1 MVRQIS
7 ADAFDPHIMDAR
19 LFEDEA
25 RCIRSGVSVLAFHLV
40 IGIEGTLDE
49 SRSNHGN
56 RDAEDDQYI
65 GAIEEWIQ
73 HVSSTFLLFILQYSI
88 RL

>member
-7 ADAFDPHIMDAR
+7 ADALDLNIMDAR
-19 LFEDEA
+19 LLQDEA
-25 RCIRSGVSVLAFHLV
+25 RCIRSGVTVLAFHLV
-40 IGIEGTLDE
+40 IGIEGTFDE
-49 SRSNHGN
+49 SRSDHGN
-56 RDAEDDQYI
+56 HDTEDDQYI

-73 HVSSTFLLFILQYSI
+73 HVSSTFLLVTLQYSI

>member
-7 ADAFDPHIMDAR
+7 ADALDLHIMDAR

-40 IGIEGTLDE
+40 IGIEGTLTNPE
-49 SRSNHGN
+49 
-56 RDAEDDQYI
+56 
-65 GAIEEWIQ
+65 AIMETAMPKMIN
-73 HVSSTFLLFILQYSI
+73 I
-88 RL
+88 